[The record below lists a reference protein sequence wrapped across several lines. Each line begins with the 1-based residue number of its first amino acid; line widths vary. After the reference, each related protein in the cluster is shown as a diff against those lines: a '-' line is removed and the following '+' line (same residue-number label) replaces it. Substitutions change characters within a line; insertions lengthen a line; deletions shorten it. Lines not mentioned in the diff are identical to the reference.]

1 MFGNGC
7 ILEKCT
13 FKAQEILAKD
23 YNIESDIWSV
33 TSYQQLYRDA
43 LAGERH
49 NRFVPTSEQKTPY
62 IQQALVG
69 AQGPIVA
76 VSDWVK
82 EIPIMLSRYIKSP
95 LVPLGTNGFGRS
107 DTREA
112 LRKHFEIDA
121 EAIVIAT
128 LSQLSQE
135 KKIDFSVV
143 QKAMEKYN
151 YTSDKLD
158 PFSI

>member
-1 MFGNGC
+1 M
-7 ILEKCT
+7 T
-13 FKAQEILAKD
+13 A
-23 YNIESDIWSV
+23 
-33 TSYQQLYRDA
+33 
-43 LAGERH
+43 
-49 NRFVPTSEQKTPY
+49 
-62 IQQALVG
+62 
-69 AQGPIVA
+69 
-76 VSDWVK
+76 DWVK

-95 LVPLGTNGFGRS
+95 LVPLGTNGFGRA

-121 EAIVIAT
+121 EGIVIAT

-151 YTSDKLD
+151 YMCIHMLMQFITL
-158 PFSI
+158 PSICVCLYIYYMCVHRKFHNSNYAYQN